1 MGEAARKRP
10 VTTVEEFLEL
20 DFADDRRYELI
31 DGEVVA
37 QVSPSPEHG
46 TIQSALD
53 RHIGNALDARNK
65 RDGTRC
71 RSLTEA
77 GIPTPLDPKHNWR
90 QADIAATCEPHV
102 PRSRFT
108 TAPTLLVEILSPE
121 DEAKQRAK
129 LHVYGALPS
138 VREILFVDSRCIRA
152 EVHRRQPDGS
162 WPAEPE
168 IVVGDEPL
176 RLESCGLEVPL
187 SACYPFLNL
196 PPGER

>member
-20 DFADDRRYELI
+20 EFGDDRRYELI

-37 QVSPSPEHG
+37 QASPSPEHG

-65 RDGTRC
+65 RDGMRC

-102 PRSRFT
+102 PGSRFT

-152 EVHRRQPDGS
+152 EIHRRQPDGT
-162 WPAEPE
+162 WPLEPE

-187 SACYPFLNL
+187 SACSPFLDL
-196 PPGER
+196 PVGER